1 MKRVS
6 NDNGTS
12 KPGSWAA
19 IGTSGFDTPAQA
31 KTMSGIKPGTNQ
43 PLIPG
48 GPGAGT
54 SPQPPTKVAVKTR
67 K

>member
-1 MKRVS
+1 MKPVS
-6 NDNGTS
+6 NDNGTP
-12 KPGSWAA
+12 KPGPWAA
-19 IGTSGFDTPAQA
+19 IGTSGFDTPAEA
-31 KTMSGIKPGTNQ
+31 KTMSGIKPGSNA

-54 SPQPPTKVAVKTR
+54 LPQPPTTVAVKTR